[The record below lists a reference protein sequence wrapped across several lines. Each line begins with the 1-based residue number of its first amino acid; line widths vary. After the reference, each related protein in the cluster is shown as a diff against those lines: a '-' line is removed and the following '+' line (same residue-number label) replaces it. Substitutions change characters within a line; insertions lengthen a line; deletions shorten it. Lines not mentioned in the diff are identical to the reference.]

1 MSAPLSAKMEP
12 IVNQS
17 LEQVGAVQAYNA
29 ALGQY
34 RTLPFVPDVQA
45 DLTQYVVDKGMD
57 GVFYY
62 LAQEEAAIRKDPAKR
77 TTELLQK
84 VFGGNIAPPLVPGPE
99 TQKTRLRLQPGFFV
113 VDGAQSP
120 LRTQLLLV
128 SLAVSPCK

>member
-1 MSAPLSAKMEP
+1 MSAPLSAKMQP

-45 DLTQYVVDKGMD
+45 DLTRYVVDKGMD

-62 LAQEEAAIRKDPAKR
+62 LAQEEAAIRQDPAKR

-84 VFGGNIAPPLVPGPE
+84 VFGG
-99 TQKTRLRLQPGFFV
+99 K
-113 VDGAQSP
+113 
-120 LRTQLLLV
+120 
-128 SLAVSPCK
+128 